1 MSDWPFEPLVFL
13 KKFSHDEH
21 GNRFK
26 NYYTT
31 ESVGI
36 SCGFLISALHWAGL
50 ATLTHTPSP
59 MKFLNR
65 VLERPND
72 ERAYMI
78 IVTGYPS
85 DDAIV
90 PVIGKKSL
98 DKFVTFAD

>member
-1 MSDWPFEPLVFL
+1 LAAGYEQEQAVP
-13 KKFSHDEH
+13 

-36 SCGFLISALHWAGL
+36 ACGFLLAALHNTGL

-59 MKFLNR
+59 MKFLNE
-65 VLERPND
+65 VLEPPRD

-78 IVTGYPS
+78 IVAGYPAENAS
-85 DDAIV
+85 V
-90 PVIGKKSL
+90 PRISKKPLEQIAS
-98 DKFVTFAD
+98 FS